1 MIKNDRQYRVT
12 KGQLKEFEDSL
23 KASQNETFPPE
34 LDPMLALANRQAL
47 ETQAKELRADVEEYE
62 ALSAGKVKRFT
73 VESFADLP
81 SVLIKARIARGFT
94 QKQLAEELDAK
105 EQQVQRWEAND
116 YAGAS
121 IETLKHVIDALG
133 IESCKEFF
141 VPDNRLTPRAFVKN
155 LENSGIPRE
164 LTLRRVLPSNLAAA
178 FEEPEALGTGFRE
191 VVQAA
196 SLISRIFAVPLPQLL
211 QPNPPRFNLAA
222 VAATQFKLP
231 ARAKPAVVNA
241 YTLYAHYLAAIL
253 VSCAEEQPTRELLTD
268 WHRFH
273 LALSAPDEPM
283 TFSKV
288 LHFLWDC
295 GILVVPLRD
304 PGAFHGAVWKIGG
317 RFVIT
322 LKQVTTLSARLLY
335 DLLHEVGHIA
345 RGHVTAG
352 ESILEDQEI
361 APEKRNEETED
372 EANEWAED
380 ALFDGDAEQI
390 EQACVAACG
399 GKLQKLKAVLPDV
412 ARRYHISAG
421 ALANYMAYRLAAH
434 VENWCGAAK
443 NLQIDST
450 EPFDE
455 ARRTLLQRVHLNRL
469 AATDRDLLM
478 RALTE
483 E

>member
-23 KASQNETFPPE
+23 KASQDQAPPPE
-34 LDPMLALANRQAL
+34 LDPKLAAASRQAL
-47 ETQAKELRADVEEYE
+47 ESQANELRAEVAEYE

-94 QKQLAEELDAK
+94 QKQLAEELHAK

-121 IETLKHVIDALG
+121 IETLKHVMEALG

-141 VPDNRLTPRAFVKN
+141 VPDARLKPRAFVKN
-155 LENSGIPRE
+155 LEIAGIPRE
-164 LTLRRVLPSNLAAA
+164 LTLRRLLPSNLAAA
-178 FEEPEALGTGFRE
+178 FEEPEALGAGFRE
-191 VVQAA
+191 IVQAA
-196 SLISRIFAVPLPQLL
+196 SLVSRVFAVPLPQLL
-211 QPNPPRFNLAA
+211 KPNPPRLNLAA

-231 ARAKPAVVNA
+231 ARAKPAVVSA
-241 YTLYAHYLAAIL
+241 YTVYAHYLAAIL
-253 VSCAEEQPTRELLTD
+253 VSCAEEKPKRELLND
-268 WHRFH
+268 WHRFY
-273 LALSAPDEPM
+273 LALSAPGDPM

-295 GILVVPLRD
+295 GILVIPLRD
-304 PGAFHGAVWKIGG
+304 PGAFHGAVWNIGG

-322 LKQVTTLSARLLY
+322 LKQVTTLTARLLY
-335 DLLHEVGHIA
+335 DLLHETGHIA
-345 RGHVTAG
+345 RGHVTAD
-352 ESILEDQEI
+352 ESILEDQQI
-361 APEKRNEETED
+361 APEKRDEETED

-380 ALFDGDAEQI
+380 ALFDGEAEQI

-412 ARRYHISAG
+412 ARRYHISPG
-421 ALANYMAYRLAAH
+421 VLANYMAYRLAAQG
-434 VENWCGAAK
+434 ENWWGAAK
-443 NLQIDST
+443 NLQLDST
-450 EPFDE
+450 ETFDE
-455 ARRTLLQRVHLNRL
+455 ARRVLLQRVNLNRL
-469 AATDRDLLM
+469 ASTDRDLVL